1 MIRQPYHMLGGGGT
15 CKIHR
20 LVRLV
25 LKTAPNPAS
34 LSNPSVFHRLAKVDL
49 PRADLCALPLIQGKR
64 HHLKVVKGVIQF
76 GTNRSRND
84 VITSNDFTGVW
95 PLRDRWCISFSELN
109 HTGFIYASEAL

>member
-34 LSNPSVFHRLAKVDL
+34 LSNPSVFHRLAKVDFPL
-49 PRADLCALPLIQGKR
+49 SDLRAPPLVER
-64 HHLKVVKGVIQF
+64 
-76 GTNRSRND
+76 
-84 VITSNDFTGVW
+84 
-95 PLRDRWCISFSELN
+95 
-109 HTGFIYASEAL
+109 